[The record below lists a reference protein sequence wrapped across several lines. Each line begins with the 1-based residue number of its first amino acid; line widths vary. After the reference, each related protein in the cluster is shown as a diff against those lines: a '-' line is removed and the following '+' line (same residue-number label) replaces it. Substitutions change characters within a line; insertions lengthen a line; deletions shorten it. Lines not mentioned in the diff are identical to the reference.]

1 MILNTPHFFFCSNRR
16 KGPIKQA
23 VNPVAFKVNIL
34 QSYIFFYV
42 FQRFFVAQKS
52 PLPSDSSH
60 SCFAAL
66 EVCTLMRFID
76 LNNIGGIKAEI
87 TSF

>member
-1 MILNTPHFFFCSNRR
+1 MVFFMCFSH
-16 KGPIKQA
+16 
-23 VNPVAFKVNIL
+23 
-34 QSYIFFYV
+34 
-42 FQRFFVAQKS
+42 FFVAQKS
-52 PLPSDSSH
+52 PLPPDSSH

-87 TSF
+87 TSL